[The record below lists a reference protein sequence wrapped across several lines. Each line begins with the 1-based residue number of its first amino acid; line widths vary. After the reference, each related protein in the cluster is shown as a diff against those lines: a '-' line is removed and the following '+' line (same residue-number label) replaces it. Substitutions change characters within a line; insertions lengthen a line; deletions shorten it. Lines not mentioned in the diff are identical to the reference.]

1 MMRHAPL
8 AIALLFCAAP
18 ALAGDEDYY
27 VSGAGD
33 DYQVTANAS
42 GYVLTSRYPKARF
55 VDRGAASYVVRGV
68 ETFYFGTSCDAAHEV
83 FGNGKWGWAN
93 GGFGAEFDSG
103 FRLMF
108 PRQELPEGHGG
119 ICAW

>member
-1 MMRHAPL
+1 MMQRLTISAVFL
-8 AIALLFCAAP
+8 CCAAP
-18 ALAGDEDYY
+18 VLAGDEEYY

-33 DYQVTANAS
+33 DYAITANAN

-55 VDRGAASYVVRGV
+55 VEQGAASYVVRGV
-68 ETFYFGTSCDAAHEV
+68 ETFYFGKNCDAAHEV

-93 GGFGAEFDSG
+93 GGFGAEFDGG